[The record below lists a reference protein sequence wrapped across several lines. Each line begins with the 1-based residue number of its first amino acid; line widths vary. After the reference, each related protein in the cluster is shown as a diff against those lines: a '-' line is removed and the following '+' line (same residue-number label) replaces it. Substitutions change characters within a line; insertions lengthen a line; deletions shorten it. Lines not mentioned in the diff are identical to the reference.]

1 MGRSSIKKD
10 KSIYQLTR
18 EDCGYTREKASE
30 LIGFI
35 SADKIEKIENSK
47 VNIQPEDVL
56 ALADCY
62 KSPHLCN
69 HYCSQE
75 CPIGREY
82 VPEIKFKDLSQIA
95 IETLNAL
102 NRMNKEKERLL
113 EIVEDG
119 KITPDEYEDF
129 INIKTTLDK
138 ISLSVDTLQLWI
150 DQTIANGDIDASK
163 FNNIN
168 E

>member
-1 MGRSSIKKD
+1 MGRSSTKKD

-18 EDCGYTREKASE
+18 EECGYTREKASE

-35 SADKIEKIENSK
+35 SADRIEKIENAK
-47 VNIQPEDVL
+47 VNIQPEDVM

-62 KSPHLCN
+62 KAPNLCN
-69 HYCSQE
+69 NYCSRE

-82 VPEIKFKDLSQIA
+82 VPELQPKSLSQIA

-102 NRMNKEKERLL
+102 NKMNQEKDRLL

-119 KITPDEYEDF
+119 KINPDEYEDF
-129 INIKTTLDK
+129 ITIKKILDK
-138 ISLSVDTLQLWI
+138 LSLAIDTLQLWVDQAIADGNI
-150 DQTIANGDIDASK
+150 DENIFKID
-163 FNNIN
+163 
-168 E
+168 